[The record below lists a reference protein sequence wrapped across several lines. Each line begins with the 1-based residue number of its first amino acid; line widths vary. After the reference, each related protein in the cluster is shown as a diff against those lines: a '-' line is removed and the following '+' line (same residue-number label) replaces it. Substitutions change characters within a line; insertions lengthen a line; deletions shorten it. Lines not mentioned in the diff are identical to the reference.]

1 MDGHAAAWKIL
12 QEDLRG
18 ALKDHEKGCHHC
30 SPKHVCGFALG
41 LNKAYGIVEGR
52 LSPIREPLL

>member
-1 MDGHAAAWKIL
+1 MDFHAQAWEVLKT
-12 QEDLRG
+12 DLRG
-18 ALKDHEKGCHHC
+18 ALKDHGKRCVFC
-30 SPKHVCGFALG
+30 STKHACSFALG